1 MANIQD
7 ITSLIREN
15 TFSSNLSTN
24 GGKMTELMWETTEG
38 DHTKERDLAI
48 AFCKIGENYCPL
60 NNLKL
65 DNTKRDFTDIYKNI
79 QVQTLTHLISYHNKQ
94 KLLSEEI
101 KSILSLTKNDINL
114 IISNHSLLLL
124 KSININIDE
133 KLKKIVVNNTK
144 TAWVLQSKINEQ
156 LYNFL
161 LSSYSNVKDK
171 NITSSLLIESINFL
185 VKMK

>member
-1 MANIQD
+1 MINSKTQ
-7 ITSLIREN
+7 LLLLL
-15 TFSSNLSTN
+15 LSTVVFS
-24 GGKMTELMWETTEG
+24 
-38 DHTKERDLAI
+38 KEILVFNEEI
-48 AFCKIGENYCPL
+48 LVLFAFSIFVYMSYYFAGSMFSLE
-60 NNLKL
+60 L
-65 DNTKRDFTDIYKNI
+65 DNRSNKIKEEFDIYKNI

-124 KSININIDE
+124 KSINTNIDE

-185 VKMK
+185 VKIK

>member
-1 MANIQD
+1 MINSKTQ
-7 ITSLIREN
+7 LLLLL
-15 TFSSNLSTN
+15 LSTVVFS
-24 GGKMTELMWETTEG
+24 
-38 DHTKERDLAI
+38 KEILVFNEEI
-48 AFCKIGENYCPL
+48 LVLFAFSIFVYMSYYFAGSMFSLE
-60 NNLKL
+60 L
-65 DNTKRDFTDIYKNI
+65 DNRSNKIKEEFDIYKNI

>member
-1 MANIQD
+1 MINSKTQ
-7 ITSLIREN
+7 LLLLL
-15 TFSSNLSTN
+15 LSTVVFS
-24 GGKMTELMWETTEG
+24 
-38 DHTKERDLAI
+38 KEILVFNEEI
-48 AFCKIGENYCPL
+48 LVLFAFSIFVYMSYYFAGSMFSLE
-60 NNLKL
+60 L
-65 DNTKRDFTDIYKNI
+65 DNRSNKIKEEFDIYKNI

-124 KSININIDE
+124 KSINTNIDE